1 MVTSDIMCI
10 CVCFSTCQEDAEAAG
25 KFISDSL
32 ARVTMTTDTLS
43 AVKRADLVIE
53 AIVENLAVKQ
63 KLFKAID
70 EVSVQDT
77 YA

>member
-1 MVTSDIMCI
+1 M
-10 CVCFSTCQEDAEAAG
+10 FSTNQEDAEAAS

-43 AVKRADLVIE
+43 AVKDADLVIE

-70 EVSVQDT
+70 EVGVLDACASVR
-77 YA
+77 